1 MLERIL
7 ITGAGGQGV
16 ILLGRLL
23 ASSAIK
29 NVAHITFFPSYG
41 AEVRGGTSACQVILS
56 SKEIA
61 SPLSET
67 FDSILVMNQSSSE
80 DVIRQMKKN
89 CLVLVNRSLCKIPSV
104 SSKILTV
111 DATRLADRL
120 GDTRVANFV
129 MLGAYLAA
137 KPVVTPL
144 QAEKGI
150 RELLAG
156 KNMSLIE
163 LNIKAFRTG
172 LES

>member
-23 ASSAIK
+23 ASSAVEHIP
-29 NVAHITFFPSYG
+29 HITFFPSYG
-41 AEVRGGTSACQVILS
+41 AEVRGGTSVCQVILS
-56 SKEIA
+56 AKEIA

-67 FDSILVMNQSSSE
+67 FDSILVMNQISLE
-80 DVIRQMKKN
+80 NVIRQMKKN
-89 CLVLVNRSLCKIPSV
+89 CLVLVNSSLCKIPPV
-104 SSKILTV
+104 SSKVVSV
-111 DATRLADRL
+111 DATRLADNL
-120 GDTRVANFV
+120 GDTRVANFI

-144 QAEKGI
+144 QAEKSI